1 MDQTKSKDSGKHA
14 SREEYVERAK
24 AITAAINNLHKVIAE
39 HVRKSEHPDQTR
51 NQCLGQLYGV
61 ISTLLKETT

>member
-1 MDQTKSKDSGKHA
+1 MDQAKSKDSSQYA

-24 AITAAINNLHKVIAE
+24 AITAEINSLYKVIAE

-51 NQCLGQLYGV
+51 NQCMGQLYGV
-61 ISTLLKETT
+61 ISALLKETV